1 MSIED
6 ESRKWLELGNDQ
18 FNKGNFREAIDSFDK
33 ALQIKPDD
41 HEAWYGRGNALVNL
55 GRYEEAIDSYDKA
68 LQIKPDYHEA
78 WCNRGNAL
86 DDLGRYEEAIDSCD
100 KAVQIKPDF
109 HQAWFNRGNA
119 LVNLGRYEEAID
131 SYDKAVQ
138 IKPDYHEAWY
148 NRGIALGNLGRY
160 EESIDSYDK
169 AIQIK
174 PDKHEAWYGRGSA
187 LRKLGRYE
195 DAIDS
200 YDKALQ
206 IKPDYHEAW
215 NNRGFALDDL
225 GRYEEA
231 IDSYDKALQIKPDYH
246 EAWNNRGVALYTLGR
261 YEEAIDSYDK
271 AIQIK
276 PDYHEA
282 WYNRGF
288 ALGNLGRYEESIDS
302 YDKALQIKPDYHDA
316 WYNRGVALFNLG
328 RYEESIDSCDKALQ
342 IKPDFHEAWHNR
354 GIALFNLGRYE
365 EAIDSY
371 DKALQIKPDFHDAWN
386 NRGNALVNL
395 GRYEEAITSYDKAV
409 QIKPDY
415 HEAWNNR
422 GIAAFG
428 SPYSETNLNIFVA
441 CNLGD
446 VAAKQPRG
454 YDRAILS
461 YKAGL
466 FHCQDQANHEHQE
479 GRGKLHRAKGDARI
493 RHSKRTGKFSS
504 LYKTA
509 IHDYELALNEF
520 TKEQFPEE
528 HLATILKLI
537 STHQALGNTPEV
549 EMWGNEGWTF
559 LNSLLEDPNR
569 PETEKDKLRQRF
581 SSQLNDWTFF
591 RLLQQGQIRE
601 ALDLAERDKNDRLRW
616 FATHRTA
623 NENIEK
629 NQPLACPNPHTA
641 VIYWHLSDYAL
652 TTFLLLPN
660 GEISHSID
668 LPKQGSTALRTEIE
682 DWQKQYKDY
691 LDTFEKSKPQT
702 AASPAQ
708 PQKSDHPW
716 RQEML
721 AKLTKLGELLHIP
734 ALELQCQAITGI
746 TSLLLVPHRELHLF
760 PLPILFSLNFA
771 ISSVPSLAFG
781 QVLFDRHQPQPHTPN
796 LISIANPKGSLEPIP
811 YADLEA
817 NLIHPTFPQA
827 SVTSFSQT
835 TATIFNLK
843 AALQKICHILHFSG
857 HASHNPEDPKRS
869 RLYFANDE
877 PLSFTDIAQLALNQC
892 QLVSLSACETS
903 ITSNQTILNEYIGL
917 SSAFL
922 YAGCSSVIGT
932 LWTVNDIS
940 SCLLMVRFYQLYRGD
955 SDYPTCQAN
964 SALSLRQAQTWLRSI
979 TRSQTR
985 DLCKEWLQSSD
996 IPPDIKDKIRA
1007 EIENSHENPAMQAAF
1022 DRAQIYNHPYHWA
1035 GFYSIG
1041 S

>member
-1 MSIED
+1 MGLFDWMGKQKKAAPAQPLTDAEYERLFLQVLQGTASLEQRGND
-6 ESRKWLELGNDQ
+6 PQMVAWLERWGEKLLAEPKPNHELANFMLRLGAVGKVGEVSAKIATELLAKSLPIVEAPPIDTSQNQQVFIPSQSEPSAVAQEFYHQGIEHLSKQEYAQALGYFEQAIGLQDNYTDAWYQKGIALQGLQRWQEAIEANQRFIDLTSGKQWKSNSISTPNYTSISVEDILGASTQSSSYYFTSESSSTPDNAEVERWFNLGNEKFMQ
-18 FNKGNFREAIDSFDK
+18 GGLLS
-33 ALQIKPDD
+33 
-41 HEAWYGRGNALVNL
+41 
-55 GRYEEAIDSYDKA
+55 
-68 LQIKPDYHEA
+68 
-78 WCNRGNAL
+78 
-86 DDLGRYEEAIDSCD
+86 
-100 KAVQIKPDF
+100 
-109 HQAWFNRGNA
+109 
-119 LVNLGRYEEAID
+119 AID

-138 IKPDYHEAWY
+138 IKPDFHEAWN
-148 NRGIALGNLGRY
+148 NRGIALRNLGRY
-160 EESIDSYDK
+160 EESIDSF
-169 AIQIK
+169 
-174 PDKHEAWYGRGSA
+174 
-187 LRKLGRYE
+187 
-195 DAIDS
+195 
-200 YDKALQ
+200 DKALQ
-206 IKPDYHEAW
+206 IKPDYH
-215 NNRGFALDDL
+215 
-225 GRYEEA
+225 
-231 IDSYDKALQIKPDYH
+231 Q
-246 EAWNNRGVALYTLGR
+246 
-261 YEEAIDSYDK
+261 
-271 AIQIK
+271 
-276 PDYHEA
+276 
-282 WYNRGF
+282 
-288 ALGNLGRYEESIDS
+288 
-302 YDKALQIKPDYHDA
+302 
-316 WYNRGVALFNLG
+316 
-328 RYEESIDSCDKALQ
+328 
-342 IKPDFHEAWHNR
+342 AWHGR
-354 GIALFNLGRYE
+354 G
-365 EAIDSY
+365 S
-371 DKALQIKPDFHDAWN
+371 
-386 NRGNALVNL
+386 
-395 GRYEEAITSYDKAV
+395 
-409 QIKPDY
+409 
-415 HEAWNNR
+415 
-422 GIAAFG
+422 AAFG

-461 YKAGL
+461 YNAGL

-479 GRGKLHRAKGDARI
+479 GRGELHRAKGDARI

-616 FATHRTA
+616 FTTHRTA

-716 RQEML
+716 RKEMS
-721 AKLTKLGELLHIP
+721 AKLAKLGELLHIP

-857 HASHNPEDPKRS
+857 HASHNPKDPKRS

-1007 EIENSHENPAMQAAF
+1007 EIENSHENPAMQAAL
-1022 DRAQIYNHPYHWA
+1022 DRAKIYNHPYHWA